1 MSKAKMIILAD
12 LGALKL
18 SCEGFKEIV
27 KGLEVKFDV
36 VACKFYDYV
45 AKRNRD
51 FNEYI
56 AANGYDTSLPSA
68 SRRRNRLDSRQIMD
82 ATTIAY
88 DGTIQA
94 VGFITGE
101 GDILPILNL
110 LKSKG
115 IDVYDINIAEGKWQ
129 YAYNGFYQ
137 VPMSALR
144 KGYAAPPSRVQKAKK
159 ATKPVEPK
167 KAEAPKPSVNKYIAD
182 AQSILAGNEFLKK

>member
-94 VGFITGE
+94 VGFITGRRHFAYF
-101 GDILPILNL
+101 
-110 LKSKG
+110 KSFE
-115 IDVYDINIAEGKWQ
+115 IERN
-129 YAYNGFYQ
+129 
-137 VPMSALR
+137 
-144 KGYAAPPSRVQKAKK
+144 
-159 ATKPVEPK
+159 
-167 KAEAPKPSVNKYIAD
+167 
-182 AQSILAGNEFLKK
+182 